1 MKNVIYGKLFLAA
14 AALTLGISTA
24 YAQFDA
30 KMKAEIPF
38 SFSVGNQEYSAG
50 NYEVAVVANSGGVRI
65 LRIAN
70 VQTGTKQL
78 AVPALT
84 LYPYTPS
91 ERDGSA
97 RLVFRCGDGRSA
109 CSLMQV
115 WPGNASA
122 GMLMRAPAV
131 KGNERQHLAVIG
143 LRPWNAD

>member
-1 MKNVIYGKLFLAA
+1 MKRLNYGKMILA
-14 AALTLGISTA
+14 AALTLGMTSA

-30 KMKAEIPF
+30 NMNAEIPF
-38 SFSVGNQEYSAG
+38 PFSVGNQDYSPG
-50 NYEVAVVANSGGVRI
+50 IYEVAVVGNSGGVRI

-70 VQTGTKQL
+70 ARTGAKQL
-78 AVPALT
+78 AMPALT
-84 LYPYTPS
+84 LYPSTPS

-122 GMLMRAPAV
+122 GMLMRTPAV

-143 LRPWNAD
+143 LRPGNAD

>member
-1 MKNVIYGKLFLAA
+1 MKRLAYRKMMLAA
-14 AALTLGISTA
+14 AALTLGMTSA

-38 SFSVGNQEYSAG
+38 SFSVGNQDYSAG
-50 NYEVAVVANSGGVRI
+50 NYEVAVVSSSGGVRI

-78 AVPALT
+78 AMSALT
-84 LYPYTPS
+84 LYPATTP
-91 ERDGSA
+91 ERDGPA

-122 GMLMRAPAV
+122 GMMMRTPPV
-131 KGNERQHLAVIG
+131 KANERQHLAVIG
-143 LRPWNAD
+143 LRHASAD

>member
-1 MKNVIYGKLFLAA
+1 MKLLTAI
-14 AALTLGISTA
+14 ALTLGMTAA

-38 SFSVGNQEYSAG
+38 SFSVGNQDYSAG
-50 NYEVAVVANSGGVRI
+50 NYDVDVVSSSGGVRI

-70 VQTGTKQL
+70 AQTGISQL
-78 AVPALT
+78 AMPALT
-84 LYPYTPS
+84 LYPTTIP
-91 ERDGSA
+91 ERDGTA

-122 GMLMRAPAV
+122 GMLMRAPAAR
-131 KGNERQHLAVIG
+131 GNERQHLAVIG
-143 LRPWNAD
+143 LRPVHAD